1 MPDLERLR
9 WVAEAKFLALVRSTT
24 MVRDKL
30 RVVLNDGSYI
40 DFWWST
46 QIPGR
51 YAYHW
56 ERRHVDGTIYRHD
69 NMPHP
74 QWQGIQ
80 SFPKHFHAGDQDTVL
95 ESTLTADPEQ
105 ALREFLLF
113 AARKI
118 AEEGR

>member
-9 WVAEAKFLALVRSTT
+9 WMAEAEFLALVRSTT

-30 RVVLNDGSYI
+30 CVVLNDGSYI

-51 YAYHW
+51 YAYHG
-56 ERRHVDGTIYRHD
+56 ERRRVDGTIYYHD

-74 QWQGIQ
+74 
-80 SFPKHFHAGDQDTVL
+80 
-95 ESTLTADPEQ
+95 
-105 ALREFLLF
+105 
-113 AARKI
+113 
-118 AEEGR
+118 